1 MILQAAC
8 VLCTRSSDEQ
18 TQNYDWNCYGGVYMT
33 GCLQLSLLAKQRCM
47 HECTETNQYLNNVTL
62 PLNAAQTEQAGIS
75 SAAGGRNA
83 ACLR

>member
-1 MILQAAC
+1 
-8 VLCTRSSDEQ
+8 
-18 TQNYDWNCYGGVYMT
+18 
-33 GCLQLSLLAKQRCM
+33 M

-75 SAAGGRNA
+75 SAAGGTNA